1 MTILVDKNTRL
12 LVQGITG
19 REGEFHSRRMLAY
32 GTNIV
37 AGVTPGKG
45 GQSACDGK
53 VPVFDTAVEAV
64 EATNPNVSIIYV
76 PAYFTPDAVLEA
88 ADAGIP
94 LVVCITEGI
103 PVLDMIRVRA
113 YLDQVGVRLIGP
125 NCPGLLSPGET
136 KVGIMPGHIAT
147 PGPVGVISRSGT
159 LTYEVI
165 YALTARG
172 IGQSTCVGIGGDPII
187 GTTFIDALKMFEND
201 PQTEQVV
208 LIGEIG
214 GTDEERAAQFIAE
227 RMTKPVVAFIAGRT
241 APPGKR
247 MGHAGAI
254 IQGGTGTAA
263 EKIAAFEQVG
273 VPVAEYPEQIPD
285 LVAQN

>member
-19 REGEFHSRRMLAY
+19 REGEFHSRRMIEY
-32 GTNIV
+32 GTQIV
-37 AGVTPGKG
+37 AGVTPAKG
-45 GQSACDGK
+45 GQWTCEGK
-53 VPVFDTAVEAV
+53 VPVFDTVAEAV

-76 PAYFTPDAVLEA
+76 PAYFTADAVLEA

-103 PVLDMIRVRA
+103 PVLDMIRVCA
-113 YLDQVGVRLIGP
+113 YLEQIGVRLVGP
-125 NCPGLLSPGET
+125 NCPGLLSPGEA
-136 KVGIMPGHIAT
+136 KVGIMPSHIAT

-187 GTTFIDALKMFEND
+187 GTTFIDALEMFEND

-214 GTDEERAAQFIAE
+214 GTDEERAARFIAE
-227 RMTKPVVAFIAGRT
+227 RMTKPVVAFVAGRT

-263 EKIAAFEQVG
+263 EKIAAFEAVG
-273 VPVAEYPEQIPD
+273 VPVARYPEQIPD